1 MVITKFLQLD
11 FNRVFQEELIGTKF
25 MDFGEKGLVTIFSR
39 YSKTCKNTYISYG
52 SNGRFISLVLE
63 IQAL

>member
-11 FNRVFQEELIGTKF
+11 FIRVFQEELIGTKF
-25 MDFGEKGLVTIFSR
+25 ADFGEGLVTIFSR
-39 YSKTCKNTYISYG
+39 YSKTYKNTYISYG
-52 SNGRFISLVLE
+52 SNERFISLVLE

>member
-11 FNRVFQEELIGTKF
+11 CNRIFQEELIDTKF
-25 MDFGEKGLVTIFSR
+25 TDFGKGLMTAFSR
-39 YSKTCKNTYISYG
+39 YNETFKNTYISYG

-63 IQAL
+63 SQVS